1 MPRPYGDGVFYF
13 GKKERESDMK
23 RMLSGIQPTGNLHL
37 GNYLGAL
44 KRFVELQDEAE
55 CFYCVVD
62 LHALTVPRDPD
73 ELREKTLEVATLY
86 LAAGLDPKKATLFV
100 QSHVRAHTEAG
111 WLLQCVARM
120 GELNRMT
127 QFKEKSQG
135 SDGVVVGLYTYPVLQ
150 AADIVLYQADA
161 VPVGEDQ
168 KQHLELARDLAERF
182 NNRYGKVLTL
192 PEPLIG
198 KIGARIMGLDN
209 PVKKMSKSAGSEA
222 NYIALLDEPDV
233 IVKKIK
239 RAVTD
244 SENCIAY
251 DPESKPGISNLLVI
265 YSLITGQTIEETVQ
279 HFEGKGY
286 GQLKK
291 EVAEAVVE
299 HLTPIRERYHELR
312 QSGEVERVLAEGAE
326 KASAIADET
335 LARMKEAM
343 GLVPP
348 FGR

>member
-1 MPRPYGDGVFYF
+1 
-13 GKKERESDMK
+13 MK

-44 KRFVELQDEAE
+44 KRFVQLQDEAE
-55 CFYCVVD
+55 CFFCVVD

-86 LAAGLDPKKATLFV
+86 LAAGLDPRKATLFV

-135 SDGVVVGLYTYPVLQ
+135 SEGVVVGLYTYPVLQ

-182 NNRYGKVLTL
+182 NNRYGEVLTL

-198 KIGARIMGLDN
+198 EVGARIMGLDN

-244 SENCIAY
+244 SENRIAY
-251 DPESKPGISNLLVI
+251 DPENKPGVSNLLVI
-265 YSLITGQTIEETVQ
+265 YSLISGRSIDEAVRQ
-279 HFEGKGY
+279 FEGKGY

-291 EVAEAVVE
+291 DVAEVLVE

-312 QSGEVERVLAEGAE
+312 RSGEVERVLAEGAE
-326 KASAIADET
+326 KANAIADQT
-335 LARMKEAM
+335 LAQMKEAM

>member
-1 MPRPYGDGVFYF
+1 
-13 GKKERESDMK
+13 MK

-244 SENCIAY
+244 SENRIAY

-291 EVAEAVVE
+291 EVAETVVE